1 MAQTGE
7 SRIGQT
13 HIGQTQ
19 IRQTLT
25 LPRMNAHRLVIVA
38 AALTTLVA
46 AALGTTFA
54 VFSGQALPRA
64 VRATLAAATGTAAG
78 FSGAMTADQAGQYTT
93 LLRQQ
98 VGAALGGV
106 PFAFYQARWSDPLG
120 FTAGGTG
127 SVTTSSGSASIAA
140 SGGNVPIAEAAALTG
155 LSAHAV
161 LTAGRWP
168 GPPGRAGAGRP
179 VPPIPAALP
188 DAAAGLLHVRPGGTL
203 TLRDRVSGRLVRFR
217 ITGLYRPRQAAG
229 PAAAYWGLNQIGASG
244 ATTSSGYTTYGPL
257 AVSPAAFGSSGPLTV
272 GSATWVVQPDVA
284 AIPAGQLGTVAARL
298 TALRQSVQSPVTLP
312 SLAVT
317 TQLPAVLTGTQ
328 SDLRV
333 ARSLLAI
340 CAVLVALLAA
350 AALVVVARLLAGQRE
365 GESAMFVSR
374 GATRWQL
381 ARLALAEAVPLCVVA
396 AALGGLA
403 GVGLAR
409 AGTGAGP
416 VPLTAAVASAW
427 PVAAVVAVGAVLIL
441 LAPVLRTVSPGTARV
456 RRGRQAA
463 LAGFSRA
470 GLDVALVVLAVL
482 AGLELR
488 RYSAVSPSSGSGPG
502 GVDPV
507 LVAAPALALAGGAVA
522 ALRLL
527 PLGGKLG
534 DGLAARSRRLTA
546 ALASWQ
552 ISRQPIRQGGA
563 VLLIV
568 LAVATAA
575 LVLTQRDS
583 WTRSDHDQAAFT
595 AGADVRVQPAEPLT
609 AGQAGRLSQTPGVRR
624 AMPVATSPATT
635 GSGETVALDVRQAAA
650 VTLLRADQLPR
661 SAGPLFAAITPAGPA
676 AGLALPGRPVR
687 VAITASIG
695 PDSLPLAPVTVTVT
709 VQDAAG
715 DAYSL
720 PAGTLPADGRSH
732 PLTAAVPGG
741 GAVYPLRVTAI
752 TAAYT
757 LPARSAADKAGAV
770 FSVTSLSGGAGQA
783 PVAGTALSRWQAQ
796 ASSAELAGAQAE
808 FPGVNG
814 PVLLPAVAGTTAA
827 SGATQV
833 TFQAGYGQ
841 IDGDSATEPT
851 LPVTGQLTLTAAR
864 RSATPIPGLATRGY
878 LAANHAAVGSV
889 VQAGI
894 GATSLAVKI
903 VGAVASFPTVPLSG
917 GAVIVDLAAVQ
928 DRLASQSLAP
938 VLASQ
943 WWLATTGGRAP
954 PGLSARLPAGASVT
968 SASALA
974 ESLLNDPVSA
984 VPRHALLA
992 VALAAALLA
1001 ITGFMVSIAAG
1012 VRQRR
1017 AENALLAAL
1026 GVPPGAAAR
1035 QLSLENLMVSV
1046 PSALAGLA
1054 LGAVL
1059 AELLVPAIT
1068 LTTTATIPVPP
1079 VLIEFSWPLTVAL
1092 AAAVAVV
1099 PVLAAAVALARRPDP
1114 AAALRTAEA
1123 T

>member
-1 MAQTGE
+1 MARTGQA
-7 SRIGQT
+7 RIG
-13 HIGQTQ
+13 
-19 IRQTLT
+19 QTLT

-64 VRATLAAATGTAAG
+64 VRVTLAAATGTAVN
-78 FSGAMTADQAGQYTT
+78 FSGAMTAGQAGQYTT
-93 LLRQQ
+93 LLRRQM
-98 VGAALGGV
+98 GAALDGV

-120 FTAGGTG
+120 FT
-127 SVTTSSGSASIAA
+127 SGSGPAA
-140 SGGNVPIAEAAALTG
+140 SAGGNVPIAEAAALTG

-161 LTAGRWP
+161 LTAGTWP
-168 GPPGRAGAGRP
+168 GSPGQAGAGRP
-179 VPPIPAALP
+179 APPVPAALP

-203 TLRDRVSGRLVRFR
+203 TLRDRVSGRLARFR

-229 PAAAYWGLNQIGASG
+229 AAAAYWGLNQIGASG
-244 ATTSSGYTTYGPL
+244 ASTSSGYTTYGPL
-257 AVSPAAFGSSGPLTV
+257 AVSPAAFGASGPLTV
-272 GSATWVVQPDVA
+272 GSATWVVQPEAA
-284 AIPAGQLGTVAARL
+284 AIPASRLGPVAARL
-298 TALRQSVQSPVTLP
+298 TALRQSVQSPATLP
-312 SLAVT
+312 SLTVT
-317 TQLPAVLTGTQ
+317 TALPAVLTGTQ

-333 ARSLLAI
+333 ARSLLAV

-350 AALVVVARLLAGQRE
+350 AALLVVARLLAGQRE
-365 GESAMFVSR
+365 GESAMLVSR

-381 ARLALAEAVPLCVVA
+381 TRLTLAEAVPLCVVA
-396 AALGGLA
+396 AAVGGLA
-403 GVGLAR
+403 GVVLAR
-409 AGTGAGP
+409 ARTGAGP

-427 PVAAVVAVGAVLIL
+427 PVAAVVAAGAVLIL
-441 LAPVLRTVSPGTARV
+441 LAPVLRTVNPGTARV

-470 GLDVALVVLAVL
+470 GLDVALIVLAVL

-488 RYSAVSPSSGSGPG
+488 RYSAVSAGGAGGS

-527 PLGGKLG
+527 PLGGKAG
-534 DGLAARSRRLTA
+534 DRLAARSRRLTA

-568 LAVATAA
+568 LAVATAG
-575 LVLTQRDS
+575 LVLAQRDS

-609 AGQAGRLSQTPGVRR
+609 AGQAGQLSQTPGVRR
-624 AMPVATSPATT
+624 AMPVVSSPASI

-661 SAGPLFAAITPAGPA
+661 AASPLFATITPAGPA
-676 AGLALPGRPVR
+676 AGLALPGHPVR
-687 VAITASIG
+687 VAIAASIG
-695 PDSLPLAPVTVTVT
+695 PASLPLAPVTVTVT
-709 VQDAAG
+709 VQDATG
-715 DAYSL
+715 DAFSL
-720 PAGTLPADGRSH
+720 PAGTLPADARAH
-732 PLTAAVPGG
+732 TLTAAVPGG

-757 LPARSAADKAGAV
+757 LPDRAAADRAAAV
-770 FSVTSLSGGAGQA
+770 FSVTSLSGGPGQA

-796 ASSAELAGAQAE
+796 ASSPELAGAQAE

-814 PVLLPAVAGTTAA
+814 PVLLPAVAGLTAA
-827 SGATQV
+827 SGGTRV

-841 IDGDSATEPT
+841 IDGDSAAEPT
-851 LPVTGQLTLTAAR
+851 LPVTGQLTLTAAH

-878 LAANHAAVGSV
+878 LTANHAAVGSV

-894 GATSLAVKI
+894 GGTNLAVKI

-928 DRLASQSLAP
+928 DRLASRSLPP
-938 VLASQ
+938 VQASQ
-943 WWLATTGGRAP
+943 WWLATAGGRSP
-954 PGLSARLPAGASVT
+954 PQLAGRLPAGASVT
-968 SASALA
+968 SASALT
-974 ESLLNDPVSA
+974 EGLLNDPVSA

-1001 ITGFMVSIAAG
+1001 ITGFVVSIAAG

-1035 QLSLENLMVSV
+1035 QLSLENLMLSV

-1079 VLIEFSWPLTVAL
+1079 VLIEFSWPLTVTL
-1092 AAAVAVV
+1092 AAVVAIA
-1099 PVLAAAVALARRPDP
+1099 PVLAAAVTLARRPDP

>member
-1 MAQTGE
+1 MTRTGE
-7 SRIGQT
+7 SRTGQAHRGPT
-13 HIGQTQ
+13 R

-54 VFSGQALPRA
+54 VFSSQALPRA
-64 VRATLAAATGTAAG
+64 VRHTLAAATGTAMD
-78 FSGAMTADQAGQYTT
+78 FSGAMTAGQAGQYTT
-93 LLRQQ
+93 LLRRQAG
-98 VGAALGGV
+98 VALSGA

-120 FTAGGTG
+120 FTAGRSGPAAGG
-127 SVTTSSGSASIAA
+127 S
-140 SGGNVPIAEAAALTG
+140 GNVAIAEAAALAG

-161 LTAGRWP
+161 LTAGTWP
-168 GPPGRAGAGRP
+168 GPPGRTGVGTG
-179 VPPIPAALP
+179 VIPAALP
-188 DAAAGLLHVRPGGTL
+188 DAAAGLLHVRPGAAL
-203 TLRDRVSGRLVRFR
+203 TLRDRVSGRLVRFL
-217 ITGLYRPRQAAG
+217 ITGLYRPQVSAG
-229 PAAAYWGLNQIGASG
+229 PAAAYWGLNQIGSSG
-244 ATTSSGYTTYGPL
+244 ASTSAGYTTYGPL
-257 AVSPAAFGSSGPLTV
+257 AVSAAAFGPAGPLAV
-272 GSATWVVQPDVA
+272 GSATWVVQPDTA
-284 AIPAGQLGTVAARL
+284 AIPAGRLGTVAGRL
-298 TALRQSVQSPVTLP
+298 AALRQSVQSPATLP
-312 SLAVT
+312 SLTVT
-317 TQLPAVLTGTQ
+317 TQLPAVLAGTR

-350 AALVVVARLLAGQRE
+350 AALLVVARLLAGQRE
-365 GESAMFVSR
+365 GESAMLVSR

-381 ARLALAEAVPLCVVA
+381 ARLALAEAVPVCLA
-396 AALGGLA
+396 AAAVGGLA
-403 GVGLAR
+403 GVALAR
-409 AGTGAGP
+409 AGAGTGP
-416 VPLTAAVASAW
+416 VPLAAAVTSAW
-427 PVAAVVAVGAVLIL
+427 PSAAVVAVGAVLIL
-441 LAPVLRTVSPGTARV
+441 LAPVLRTVTPGTARV

-470 GLDVALVVLAVL
+470 GLDVALVLLAVL
-482 AGLELR
+482 AGWELR
-488 RYSAVSPSSGSGPG
+488 RYSAVSPSGGSGSG

-527 PLGGKLG
+527 PLGGKVG
-534 DGLAARSRRLTA
+534 DRLAARGRRLTA

-568 LAVATAA
+568 LAVATAG
-575 LVLTQRDS
+575 LVLAQRAS
-583 WTRSDHDQAAFT
+583 GTRSDRDQAAFT
-595 AGADVRVQPAEPLT
+595 AGADVRVQPPESLT
-609 AGQAGRLSQTPGVRR
+609 AGQAGRLSQTPGVHQS
-624 AMPVATSPATT
+624 MPVATSPATT
-635 GSGETVALDVRQAAA
+635 GSGETVALDARQAAA

-661 SAGPLFAAITPAGPA
+661 AAGPLFAAITPAGPA
-676 AGLALPGRPVR
+676 AGLALPGRPAR

-695 PDSLPLAPVTVTVT
+695 PATLPLAPVTVIIT
-709 VQDAAG
+709 VQDADG
-715 DAYSL
+715 DAYAL
-720 PAGTLPADGRSH
+720 TAGTLPVDGRDH
-732 PLTAAVPGG
+732 PLAAAVPGG

-757 LPARSAADKAGAV
+757 LPTRSAADKQGAV
-770 FSVTSLSGGAGQA
+770 FAVTSLSGAAGRA
-783 PVAGTALSRWQAQ
+783 PVAGAALGRWQAQ
-796 ASSAELAGAQAE
+796 ATSPELAAAQAA
-808 FPGVNG
+808 FPGVAG
-814 PVLLPAVAGTTAA
+814 AALLPAVAGTAVAA
-827 SGATQV
+827 GATQV

-841 IDGDSATEPT
+841 IEGGSAAAPT
-851 LPVTGQLTLTAAR
+851 LPVTGQLTLAAAG
-864 RSATPIPGLATRGY
+864 RSARPIPGLATRGY
-878 LAANHAAVGSV
+878 LTANHTAVGST

-894 GATSLAVKI
+894 GGVSLAVKI
-903 VGAVASFPTVPLSG
+903 VGVVASFPTVPLSG
-917 GAVIVDLAAVQ
+917 GAVIVDLATVQ
-928 DRLASQSLAP
+928 GQLASRALAP
-938 VLASQ
+938 AQPSQ
-943 WWLATTGGRAP
+943 WWLATASGRPP
-954 PGLSARLPAGASVT
+954 PGLTTRLPAGTSVT
-968 SASALA
+968 SASALT

-992 VALAAALLA
+992 VALAAVLLA
-1001 ITGFMVSIAAG
+1001 ITGFCVSIASG

-1026 GVPPGAAAR
+1026 GVPPGAAAG
-1035 QLSLENLMVSV
+1035 QLALENLMLSG

-1079 VLIEFSWPLTVAL
+1079 VLIEFSWPLTLAL
-1092 AAAVAVV
+1092 AVAVAV
-1099 PVLAAAVALARRPDP
+1099 IPVLAGAMALARRPDP

>member
-1 MAQTGE
+1 MAWTGQ
-7 SRIGQT
+7 SRIG
-13 HIGQTQ
+13 
-19 IRQTLT
+19 RTLT

-64 VRATLAAATGTAAG
+64 VRATLAAATGTAVD
-78 FSGAMTADQAGQYTT
+78 FSGAMTAGQAGQYTT
-93 LLRQQ
+93 LLRRQ
-98 VGAALGGV
+98 VGAALDGG

-120 FTAGGTG
+120 FT
-127 SVTTSSGSASIAA
+127 SGSGPAAS

-161 LTAGRWP
+161 LTAGTWP

-179 VPPIPAALP
+179 APPVPAALP

-203 TLRDRVSGRLVRFR
+203 TLRDRETGRLTRFR
-217 ITGLYRPRQAAG
+217 ITGLYRQAAG
-229 PAAAYWGLNQIGASG
+229 PAAAYWGLNQIGASS
-244 ATTSSGYTTYGPL
+244 ASTSSGYTTYGPL
-257 AVSPAAFGSSGPLTV
+257 AVSPAAFGASGPLTV
-272 GSATWVVQPDVA
+272 GSATWVVQPEAA
-284 AIPAGQLGTVAARL
+284 AIPASQLGPVAARL
-298 TALRQSVQSPVTLP
+298 TALRQSVQSPATLP
-312 SLAVT
+312 SLTVT

-333 ARSLLAI
+333 ARSLLAV

-350 AALVVVARLLAGQRE
+350 TALLVVARLLAGQRE
-365 GESAMFVSR
+365 GESAMLVAR

-381 ARLALAEAVPLCVVA
+381 TRLTLAEAVPLCLVA
-396 AALGGLA
+396 AAVGGLA
-403 GVGLAR
+403 GVALAK

-427 PVAAVVAVGAVLIL
+427 PIAAIIAAGAVLIL
-441 LAPVLRTVSPGTARV
+441 LAPVLRTVNPGTARV

-488 RYSAVSPSSGSGPG
+488 RYSAVSPSSSGG
-502 GVDPV
+502 NGVDPV

-527 PLGGKLG
+527 PLGGKVG
-534 DGLAARSRRLTA
+534 DRLAARSRRLTA

-568 LAVATAA
+568 LAVATAG
-575 LVLTQRDS
+575 LVLAQRDS

-609 AGQAGRLSQTPGVRR
+609 AGQAGRLSRTPGVRR
-624 AMPVATSPATT
+624 AMPVATSPAIT

-661 SAGPLFAAITPAGPA
+661 AAGPLFAAITPAGPA
-676 AGLALPGRPVR
+676 ASLALPGHPVR
-687 VAITASIG
+687 VAIAASIG
-695 PDSLPLAPVTVTVT
+695 PASLPLAPVTVTVT
-709 VQDAAG
+709 VQDDTG

-720 PAGTLPADGRSH
+720 PAGTLPADARTH
-732 PLTAAVPGG
+732 TLTAVVPGG

-770 FSVTSLSGGAGQA
+770 FSVTGLSGGPGQA

-796 ASSAELAGAQAE
+796 ASSAELASAQAE

-814 PVLLPAVAGTTAA
+814 PVLLPAVAGLAAA

-841 IDGDSATEPT
+841 IDGDYSATEPT

-878 LAANHAAVGSV
+878 LTANHASVGSV
-889 VQAGI
+889 VQVGV
-894 GATSLAVKI
+894 GGTNLAVKI
-903 VGAVASFPTVPLSG
+903 IGAVASFPTVPLSG

-928 DRLASQSLAP
+928 DRLASQSLSP
-938 VLASQ
+938 VQASQ
-943 WWLATTGGRAP
+943 WWLATAGGRP
-954 PGLSARLPAGASVT
+954 PPQLAGRLPAGTSVT
-968 SASALA
+968 SASTLT

-992 VALAAALLA
+992 VALAAVLLA
-1001 ITGFMVSIAAG
+1001 ITGFVVSIAAG

-1026 GVPPGAAAR
+1026 GVPPAAAAR
-1035 QLSLENLMVSV
+1035 QLSLENLMLSV

-1054 LGAVL
+1054 LGVVL

-1079 VLIEFSWPLTVAL
+1079 VLIEFGWPLTLVL
-1092 AAAVAVV
+1092 ATAVAVA
-1099 PVLAAAVALARRPDP
+1099 PVLAAAVTLARRPDP